1 MEDGK
6 GYSLLI
12 VEDGKVNQRVLVD
25 ALQDTY
31 TLYTAVSGHAALKMA
46 SKVRPHIILLDIIL
60 PDIDGFEVLK
70 QLKEDEKTRNIPV
83 IFITALD
90 NDQDEEKGLTMGA
103 VDYIRKPFNSFLV
116 KARVDIHIQLLRQ
129 LRTIEKLSFF
139 DPLTDLLNR
148 RKFDYHMEYEWR
160 RAIRKKTLIGLLMMD
175 LDYFK
180 SYNDHY
186 GHMQGDLMLKAVA
199 AVLKNTL
206 HRPTDITCRW
216 GGEEFAVLISETT
229 PDGLLLIA
237 EKIRAGIE
245 TLDVPYILTG
255 ESTKITMSI
264 GANCVVP
271 CQNELVAGFIEGAD
285 SLLYK
290 AKKAGRNRVVSSLP

>member
-1 MEDGK
+1 
-6 GYSLLI
+6 
-12 VEDGKVNQRVLVD
+12 
-25 ALQDTY
+25 
-31 TLYTAVSGHAALKMA
+31 
-46 SKVRPHIILLDIIL
+46 
-60 PDIDGFEVLK
+60 
-70 QLKEDEKTRNIPV
+70 
-83 IFITALD
+83 
-90 NDQDEEKGLTMGA
+90 MGA

-116 KARVDIHIQLLRQ
+116 KARVDIHIQLLKQ
-129 LRTIEKLSFF
+129 LRMIEKLSFF

-229 PDGLLLIA
+229 PEGLLLIA

>member
-116 KARVDIHIQLLRQ
+116 KARVDIHINCSGSCVR
-129 LRTIEKLSFF
+129 
-139 DPLTDLLNR
+139 
-148 RKFDYHMEYEWR
+148 
-160 RAIRKKTLIGLLMMD
+160 
-175 LDYFK
+175 
-180 SYNDHY
+180 
-186 GHMQGDLMLKAVA
+186 
-199 AVLKNTL
+199 LKN
-206 HRPTDITCRW
+206 
-216 GGEEFAVLISETT
+216 
-229 PDGLLLIA
+229 
-237 EKIRAGIE
+237 
-245 TLDVPYILTG
+245 
-255 ESTKITMSI
+255 
-264 GANCVVP
+264 
-271 CQNELVAGFIEGAD
+271 
-285 SLLYK
+285 
-290 AKKAGRNRVVSSLP
+290 